1 MEGRTSA
8 ASEGTPFAVAHLRS
22 ADSYSRLAA
31 AAAAAFSDT
40 AAALSDTTGAVDDPV
55 FPLVAIATAAYWR
68 KLPPCA
74 SDGA

>member
-31 AAAAAFSDT
+31 AAAAFSDT
-40 AAALSDTTGAVDDPV
+40 AAALSDTTGAADDPA
-55 FPLVAIATAAYWR
+55 FPLVAIAAAAYWR

>member
-31 AAAAAFSDT
+31 AAAALSDT
-40 AAALSDTTGAVDDPV
+40 AAAVVDD
-55 FPLVAIATAAYWR
+55 R
-68 KLPPCA
+68 RR
-74 SDGA
+74 G

>member
-8 ASEGTPFAVAHLRS
+8 ALEGTPFAVAHLRS

-31 AAAAAFSDT
+31 AAALSDT
-40 AAALSDTTGAVDDPV
+40 AAAASTTGAADDPA
-55 FPLVAIATAAYWR
+55 FPLVAIAAAAYWR

>member
-22 ADSYSRLAA
+22 ADSYSRLALGGGGGA
-31 AAAAAFSDT
+31 SDT
-40 AAALSDTTGAVDDPV
+40 AAAASTTGAAEDPA
-55 FPLVAIATAAYWR
+55 FPLVAIAAAAYWR